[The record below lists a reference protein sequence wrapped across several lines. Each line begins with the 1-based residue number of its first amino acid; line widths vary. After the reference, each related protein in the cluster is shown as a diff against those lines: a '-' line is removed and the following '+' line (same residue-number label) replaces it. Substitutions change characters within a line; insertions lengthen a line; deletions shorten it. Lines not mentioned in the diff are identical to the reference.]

1 MVVCSNLTYGGV
13 VAVGDSNLLHLLLA
27 YSASHRARLLNHRE
41 PTNRIARWV
50 RDVFPSLRRA
60 LDDPTGQVSNTNLA
74 TAIMLASLQII
85 SPNTFEVEVSW
96 QNHLRTARS
105 MLLARR
111 GAGSVHRKDRVSYF
125 LSRWFAYLDVLGS
138 LSGGKNDQPV
148 FIGDYWVDDDVDEGG
163 YSFQIDCLL
172 GFTSRC
178 ISILAQV
185 AELARICD
193 SERINAEG
201 VILDNW
207 RPPNARI
214 AQAEQLK
221 LDLQESRTRRYPGC
235 CPHHH
240 DGEED
245 EESWDSVEMEAT
257 NDAFH
262 WAGLVHL
269 NRRVLGKN
277 SQDREVQ
284 TAVKEIVNALDRV
297 RKGSTAEACLLFPMF
312 TAGCDALEGDQRNN
326 IMGRLKVVE
335 GTGMTHVSF
344 DSLYI
349 LPLNRN

>member
-1 MVVCSNLTYGGV
+1 M
-13 VAVGDSNLLHLLLA
+13 AVRDGNLLHLLLA
-27 YSASHRARLLNHRE
+27 YSASHRARLLHHRE
-41 PTNRIARWV
+41 PTTRIAHWV
-50 RDVFPSLRRA
+50 RDVFPSLRQA
-60 LDDPTGQVSNTNLA
+60 LYEPTGQVSNTSLA

-105 MLLARR
+105 MLIARGR
-111 GAGSVHRKDRVSYF
+111 AGSVHRKDGASYF

-148 FIGDYWVDDDVDEGG
+148 FIEDYWVDDDADEGG

-193 SERINAEG
+193 SERINPEG
-201 VILDNW
+201 VILDHW
-207 RPPNARI
+207 SPPAQRI
-214 AQAEQLK
+214 AEAERLK
-221 LDLQESRTRRYPGC
+221 HDLHESRTRHYPGC

-269 NRRVLGKN
+269 NRRVLGKD
-277 SQDREVQ
+277 SKDPEVQ
-284 TAVKEIVNALDRV
+284 VAVTEIVNALGRV

-312 TAGCDALEGDQRNN
+312 TAGCDARESGQRNY

-344 DSLYI
+344 VCPTPCYI
-349 LPLNRN
+349 

>member
-1 MVVCSNLTYGGV
+1 MV

-27 YSASHRARLLNHRE
+27 YSASHRARLLNHPE
-41 PTNRIARWV
+41 PTTRIALWV
-50 RDVFPSLRRA
+50 QDVFPSLRRA
-60 LDDPTGQVSNTNLA
+60 LNDPTEQVSNANLA

-85 SPNTFEVEVSW
+85 SPNTFEVSW
-96 QNHLRTARS
+96 QNHLSMARR
-105 MLLARR
+105 MLLARG

-148 FIGDYWVDDDVDEGG
+148 FIGNYWVDDDSDEED

-193 SERINAEG
+193 SERINSEG
-201 VILDNW
+201 NIRDDW
-207 RPPNARI
+207 RPPDVRI
-214 AQAEQLK
+214 AEAEKLK
-221 LDLQESRTRRYPGC
+221 FDLQEARTHQYPGC

-240 DGEED
+240 DGEDD

-269 NRRVLGKN
+269 NRRVLGKK
-277 SQDREVQ
+277 STDPEVQ
-284 TAVKEIVNALDRV
+284 MAVKEIVDALHKV

-312 TAGCDALEGDQRNN
+312 TAGCDALQVDQRKE
-326 IMGRLKVVE
+326 IMARLRVVE
-335 GTGMTHVSF
+335 GTGMTHVGLILV
-344 DSLYI
+344 SLMLSRESGLI
-349 LPLNRN
+349 LEGSR

>member
-1 MVVCSNLTYGGV
+1 MGLIYAV
-13 VAVGDSNLLHLLLA
+13 VAVRDSNLLHLLLA
-27 YSASHRARLLNHRE
+27 YSASHRARLLNHPE
-41 PTNRIARWV
+41 PTTRIAIWV
-50 RDVFPSLRRA
+50 RDVFPALRRA
-60 LDDPTGQVSNTNLA
+60 LDDPTEQVSNTTLA

-85 SPNTFEVEVSW
+85 SPSTFEVSW
-96 QNHLRTARS
+96 QNHLRTARR
-105 MLLARR
+105 MLIARS
-111 GAGSVHRKDRVSYF
+111 GAGPVHRKDRVSYF

-148 FIGDYWVDDDVDEGG
+148 FIGNYWVDDDADEGG

-178 ISILAQV
+178 ISILARV

-193 SERINAEG
+193 SERITLEG
-201 VILDNW
+201 IILDNW
-207 RPPNARI
+207 RPPDARI
-214 AQAEQLK
+214 VEAEQLK
-221 LDLQESRTRRYPGC
+221 LDLLESRTRRYPGC

-269 NRRVLGKN
+269 NRRVLGKK
-277 SQDREVQ
+277 STDPEVQ
-284 TAVKEIVNALDRV
+284 MAVKEIVDALDRV

-312 TAGCDALEGDQRNN
+312 TAGCDALQRDQRNK
-326 IMGRLKVVE
+326 IMERLIVVE
-335 GTGMTHVSF
+335 GTGMTHVGFVLLVS
-344 DSLYI
+344 
-349 LPLNRN
+349 